1 MGFQVLESI
10 LMEARPNTNAAANDQ
25 VSFHNLEQQLN
36 AHAMLSL
43 PDWSPWLLASII
55 FIAGAGA
62 SVTLYRYAE
71 QHNEDIIAAKILHG
85 KDEGKFLA
93 EISFSSLMST
103 MTSSATSIA
112 LLRNASAWTRTSSY
126 FLAENVAKDKMTLS
140 WWEVLPALP
149 ELGLSQRLQDMREEY
164 GFQPGETLEPQ
175 IYMAGEPRVPLSEY
189 YPDNSTQRRCGPF
202 IRSGST
208 CVLNPSPKSEGCTVE
223 SDCLVM
229 VVHPGNA
236 VPLNVSGSAVFNH
249 AVLGADVSRRYV
261 DHDLLTYESSIT
273 ERKPISTL
281 PMYVRAKEFRY
292 WGLSLWMPVFN
303 VEDIYSRVAAPRF
316 LGYIASA
323 VQSRVFS
330 EPLASNPSLEY
341 LWWALWDLDSHNVLV
356 SSHDFD
362 TAQPSIEAARQAAH
376 RQSLLASDPI
386 TESFTAFGRTWVF
399 EAAATEE
406 ARSDLATDTPIYVLT
421 TGLLVTVF
429 LTVLLVV
436 YLKHRHARTRSVLL
450 QEQTKLDAEQRVH
463 DAVLGYVHH
472 ELRGPLHIVGACMS
486 EALLL
491 LKRMAKEASMEA
503 ESRPHDVLDI
513 ARVPSGDYPSLSAT
527 KLAALPPEAPPVTAL
542 PAESKSSES
551 EAPLIS
557 TTATLPRL
565 IKRAQEYLTNGTDAS
580 NALSRQL
587 QDLMDLQQLQR
598 GQFECRMAGV
608 DMVSLLRQ
616 LVDSL
621 KGSARV
627 PVTLDVA
634 KLQESLRLMGKQ
646 QSVGEGMRD
655 EEMLVETDGL
665 RVRQIL
671 YTGLMNAINHT
682 GEGYVK
688 CMSWLEG
695 GSTES
700 EAIAIKAAPQTE
712 EKRVP
717 RATYSDN
724 DTAPRSLPS
733 TASACWLL
741 VSVVDTGK
749 RHCSRPSDEATP
761 FAAFDTEKKQLAQL
775 SSDGV
780 GIPLS
785 HLIAAA
791 MGGSV
796 TVTQLDNGCEFRI
809 RLPVTVHVRPKT
821 RVPAFS
827 DMAGLIY
834 TETLDQ
840 MTDRPA
846 LTEASR
852 DTSAGIL
859 GSPSGKAPQKP
870 IPHHVL
876 VVDDVSL
883 NVRLAAN
890 MLKRKGHT
898 SECISSGD
906 FLQAISTKLQ
916 ERRQLAAPSAFDSLR
931 DAPPFTVLFLDIRLG
946 TANGVHILQKLRREW
961 KSSPPAVRPPVVIA
975 MTASTTS
982 EDVGVYK
989 KAGFDGILAK
999 PFSVEK
1005 IEALLNNL
1013 AGPAVGTGG
1022 RCWVEVLG

>member
-1 MGFQVLESI
+1 MNPGGCFAEWSLWIISVLILCAGTAASVVLQQFAEDQNTESI
-10 LMEARPNTNAAANDQ
+10 YQSAEHGAEEGSLLALST
-25 VSFHNLEQQLN
+25 F
-36 AHAMLSL
+36 LSL
-43 PDWSPWLLASII
+43 GSA
-55 FIAGAGA
+55 
-62 SVTLYRYAE
+62 V
-71 QHNEDIIAAKILHG
+71 
-85 KDEGKFLA
+85 
-93 EISFSSLMST
+93 
-103 MTSSATSIA
+103 TSSATSIA

-126 FLAENVAKDKMTLS
+126 YLAENLAHERMTLS
-140 WWEVLPALP
+140 WWEVLPTLP

-164 GFQPGETLEPQ
+164 GFQPGETLEPLVYSAQ
-175 IYMAGEPRVPLSEY
+175 EPRVPLSEY
-189 YPDNSTQRRCGPF
+189 YPDNSTQRRCSPF
-202 IRSGST
+202 IRDGST
-208 CVLNPSPKSEGCTVE
+208 CVLNPVPASDDCTVE

-229 VVHPGNA
+229 LVHPGNA
-236 VPLNVSGSAVFNH
+236 APLNVSGSTVFDYT
-249 AVLGADVSRRYV
+249 VLGADVSRRYMEEGIV
-261 DHDLLTYESSIT
+261 SFVPTIT
-273 ERKPISTL
+273 ERVPVSTV
-281 PMYVRAKEFRY
+281 PTFVRSDEFTE
-292 WGLSLWMPVFN
+292 WGLSIWMPVF
-303 VEDIYSRVAAPRF
+303 AARSSAF
-316 LGYIASA
+316 FGFTASSIQA
-323 VQSRVFS
+323 RVFS

-341 LWWALWDLDSHNVLV
+341 LWWALWDLDSYNVLV

-376 RQSLLASDPI
+376 RQSLLASDSV

-406 ARSDLATDTPIYVLT
+406 ARSALATDTPIYVLT

-436 YLKHRHARTRSVLL
+436 YLKHRQTRSHSKLL

-491 LKRMAKEASMEA
+491 LKRMAKEADKL
-503 ESRPHDVLDI
+503 PDVPD
-513 ARVPSGDYPSLSAT
+513 
-527 KLAALPPEAPPVTAL
+527 VTSIPTGYASS
-542 PAESKSSES
+542 ESKSSDT
-551 EAPLIS
+551 EAPLI
-557 TTATLPRL
+557 TTVDGLPGL
-565 IKRAQEYLTNGTDAS
+565 IKRAQEYLTSGTDAS

-608 DMVSLLRQ
+608 DMVLLLRQ

-695 GSTES
+695 DSEPATVDAGLVSPKDPRRGISLRFRRGGTRDGQGSPDQGAS
-700 EAIAIKAAPQTE
+700 
-712 EKRVP
+712 
-717 RATYSDN
+717 
-724 DTAPRSLPS
+724 SLRQKY
-733 TASACWLL
+733 WLL
-741 VSVVDTGK
+741 VSVVDTGV
-749 RHCSRPSDEATP
+749 RRSNRQVEATP

-796 TVTQLDNGCEFRI
+796 TVTQLDNGCEYRV
-809 RLPVTVHVRPKT
+809 RLPVH
-821 RVPAFS
+821 
-827 DMAGLIY
+827 
-834 TETLDQ
+834 
-840 MTDRPA
+840 
-846 LTEASR
+846 LTQSPFGRSREPSEAANPMHPRMSNSG
-852 DTSAGIL
+852 T
-859 GSPSGKAPQKP
+859 SPSLWLSNMEITAEVASSDIPQQ
-870 IPHHVL
+870 HHVL

-1005 IEALLNNL
+1005 IEALLSNL
-1013 AGPAVGTGG
+1013 GKAEDPSLPAPL
-1022 RCWVEVLG
+1022 WAEVLA

>member
-1 MGFQVLESI
+1 MLVACIGLGI
-10 LMEARPNTNAAANDQ
+10 
-25 VSFHNLEQQLN
+25 SFALYYITQHHEEKELLRDVALGVGEGT
-36 AHAMLSL
+36 LSAETTFTSL
-43 PDWSPWLLASII
+43 KATLLASVS
-55 FIAGAGA
+55 
-62 SVTLYRYAE
+62 SV
-71 QHNEDIIAAKILHG
+71 
-85 KDEGKFLA
+85 
-93 EISFSSLMST
+93 
-103 MTSSATSIA
+103 A

-126 FLAENVAKDKMTLS
+126 FLSKNLASGSMTLS
-140 WWEVLPALP
+140 WWEALPAKP
-149 ELGLSQRLQDMREEY
+149 ELGLTQRLQELRDEF
-164 GFQPGETLEPQ
+164 GFQSSDTLEPVLFTPS
-175 IYMAGEPRVPLSEY
+175 MLNTPLSQY
-189 YPDNSTQRRCGPF
+189 YPDNKTQRQCGPF
-202 IRSGST
+202 IRSGSA
-208 CVLNPSPKSEGCTVE
+208 CVLNPNPSSSQCTVD
-223 SDCLVM
+223 SDCVLILVY
-229 VVHPGNA
+229 PGDA
-236 VPLNVSGSAVFNH
+236 IPLSVSGSAV
-249 AVLGADVSRRYV
+249 AAYMRLGIDSSRYNWALNLLPFAYSFSEKQPICTTPANVRLNAD
-261 DHDLLTYESSIT
+261 
-273 ERKPISTL
+273 
-281 PMYVRAKEFRY
+281 RA
-292 WGLSLWMPVFN
+292 WGVYLYMPVFN
-303 VEDIYSRVAAPRF
+303 VEDLYSEAATPSF
-316 LGYIASA
+316 YGYAASA
-323 VQSRVFS
+323 VHSQVFAS
-330 EPLASNPSLEY
+330 PLQGLLSLNN
-341 LWWALWDLDSHNVLV
+341 LWWALWDLESNTVLAA
-356 SSHDFD
+356 SHDFD
-362 TAQPSIEAARQAAH
+362 TAQPSIEAARQAAQ
-376 RQSLLASDPI
+376 RQSLLATDSI

-421 TGLLVTVF
+421 TGLMVTVF

-436 YLKHRHARTRSVLL
+436 YLKHRQTRSHSKLL

-491 LKRMAKEASMEA
+491 LKRMAKEASTG
-503 ESRPHDVLDI
+503 PDVLDI
-513 ARVPSGDYPSLSAT
+513 TNVARG
-527 KLAALPPEAPPVTAL
+527 PPTI
-542 PAESKSSES
+542 AESKSRDSDES
-551 EAPLIS
+551 LGSREQD
-557 TTATLPRL
+557 LPGL

-608 DMVSLLRQ
+608 DMVLLLRQ

-634 KLQESLRLMGKQ
+634 KLQESLRLMGI
-646 QSVGEGMRD
+646 GTTTAA
-655 EEMLVETDGL
+655 EETFIETDGL

-682 GEGYVK
+682 EDGHVECIAWLGSEG
-688 CMSWLEG
+688 
-695 GSTES
+695 
-700 EAIAIKAAPQTE
+700 
-712 EKRVP
+712 
-717 RATYSDN
+717 DN
-724 DTAPRSLPS
+724 A
-733 TASACWLL
+733 ASAMVTITPDDSKTCESTTALRHLPRKSSLGRKPSNPSSAFTRECWLFI
-741 VSVVDTGK
+741 SVVDTG
-749 RHCSRPSDEATP
+749 SRKSTRFDEFTP

-780 GIPLS
+780 GMPLS

-796 TVTQLDNGCEFRI
+796 TVTQLDSGCEYRV
-809 RLPVTVHVRPKT
+809 RLPVKVQVYTKDLGTAPSEMTELTDIVYREGWDRASERP
-821 RVPAFS
+821 VPS
-827 DMAGLIY
+827 D
-834 TETLDQ
+834 
-840 MTDRPA
+840 
-846 LTEASR
+846 ASR
-852 DTSAGIL
+852 KFSAALLRIPPAQEL
-859 GSPSGKAPQKP
+859 ERFA
-870 IPHHVL
+870 PHHVL

-916 ERRQLAAPSAFDSLR
+916 ERRQLVAPSAFDALR

-999 PFSVEK
+999 PFSVDK
-1005 IEALLNNL
+1005 IQAVLDCINL
-1013 AGPAVGTGG
+1013 GLGDDGHMP
-1022 RCWVEVLG
+1022 WVQILG